1 MLAPSDADFL
11 VMTQNAWGGAPL
23 WRRREER
30 LARILAERS
39 PAVLGMQEI
48 RAASASG
55 LESQA
60 HSLAR
65 RASGYTPFFWPSH
78 LGNDG
83 ACEGVALLC
92 RDDLELL
99 DHATERLSL
108 DPDDAL
114 DRVTQR
120 IVART
125 SLRFRGVVIDVF
137 VTHLPISKRARA
149 RTVHE
154 VLTFAEEGR
163 KASGSQGAVLMG
175 DFNATPR
182 EEPIRALE
190 ATWTDAW
197 SAVHPGELGATW
209 PSVAPVTRIDYVFA
223 QLGAGWEIVEA
234 ARAPFAGS
242 DHAGVLATIRL
253 PPRG

>member
-1 MLAPSDADFL
+1 MIVPSASDFL
-11 VMTQNAWGGAPL
+11 AMTQNAWGGAPL

-30 LARILAERS
+30 LARLLAERA

-48 RAASASG
+48 RAASPSG
-55 LESQA
+55 LEGQA

-65 RASGYTPFFWPSH
+65 RAGGYQPFFWPSH
-78 LGNDG
+78 VGADG

-92 RDDLELL
+92 RDDLEVI

-120 IVART
+120 LVART
-125 SLRFRGVVIDVF
+125 QVRFRGAVIDVF

-163 KASGSQGAVLMG
+163 KASGSAGAVLLG

-182 EEPIRALE
+182 EEPIRAIQ

-197 SAVHPGELGATW
+197 SALHPGEAGATW
-209 PSVAPVTRIDYVFA
+209 PSVAPVTRIDYVFV
-223 QLGAGWEIVEA
+223 QLGEGWQIVEA
-234 ARAPFAGS
+234 IRAPFAGS
-242 DHAGVLATIRL
+242 DHAGVLARIRL
-253 PPRG
+253 PPG

>member
-1 MLAPSDADFL
+1 MIAPSASDFL

-30 LARILAERS
+30 LARILTERS

-55 LESQA
+55 NESQA

-65 RASGYTPFFWPSH
+65 RASGYTPFFWPGH
-78 LGNDG
+78 VAADG

-92 RDDLELL
+92 RDDLVVLE
-99 DHATERLSL
+99 HATERLSL
-108 DPDDAL
+108 DPDDVL

-120 IVART
+120 VVSRT
-125 SLRFRGVVIDVF
+125 SLRFRGVVIDVL
-137 VTHLPISKRARA
+137 VAHLPISKRARA

-163 KASGSQGAVLMG
+163 KASGSVGAVLMG
-175 DFNATPR
+175 DFNASPR
-182 EEPIRALE
+182 EEPIHDLA
-190 ATWTDAW
+190 ASWTDAW
-197 SAVHPGELGATW
+197 SALHPGQPGATW
-209 PSVAPVTRIDYVFA
+209 PSVAPMTRIDYVFV
-223 QLGAGWEIVEA
+223 QLGKDWTIVEA
-234 ARAPFAGS
+234 ERAPFAGS
-242 DHAGVLATIRL
+242 DHAGVMARIR
-253 PPRG
+253 PPAG